1 MFGDLG
7 LKLVQEARA
16 AEINQ
21 TLPPYNDEL
30 VRLVMLETRQLQTHI
45 SGLLQEAGGVQ
56 AAESEEGLA
65 GQLITHHAAAQ
76 RNKRCLLAY
85 HNVRLQYLQSIIWSK
100 GGSLELTLNHSIES
114 PARLM
119 AHEADKTTLK
129 SRCSM
134 AELAFVRQY
143 ADLNRAYKSEFL
155 DVVDISASLGRS
167 TRADDIGP
175 IKELMVSIVS
185 HVDAKDVQTER
196 GSISL
201 RRGERMRI
209 LRSEVDALIMRGWVS
224 VLDE

>member
-30 VRLVMLETRQLQTHI
+30 VRLVMLETRQLQTHL
-45 SGLLQEAGGVQ
+45 SELVQKAGGVQ
-56 AAESEEGLA
+56 TAESDQGLA
-65 GQLITHHAAAQ
+65 GQLVTHHAAAQ

-85 HNVRLQYLQSIIWSK
+85 HHVRLQYLQSILWLK
-100 GGSLELTLNHSIES
+100 GGSLDLTLNHSIES
-114 PARLM
+114 NVRLM
-119 AHEADKTTLK
+119 AHESDKITLK

-134 AELAFVRQY
+134 AELTFIRHY
-143 ADLNRAYKSEFL
+143 AELNRAYKSEYL
-155 DVVDISASLGRS
+155 DVIDISANLSRS
-167 TRADDIGP
+167 AKIDDIGP
-175 IKELMVSIVS
+175 MKELMVSIVS

-196 GSISL
+196 GSINL
-201 RRGERMRI
+201 RTGERIRI